1 MKKVFLIVG
10 TIVVVVG
17 VVLIGR
23 EGAQSASDGLRR
35 DMENKKCI
43 SCPGCSSKKDGG
55 SLASTIGG
63 NEAISPPGDGGVA
76 STKQSPQSA
85 LSAGNA
91 LSAAVKALL
100 LQDGK
105 KHNYPSL
112 LQAIAELNYT
122 LSAADV
128 AALLEMLAWPND
140 RFPEKMR
147 PIEINAVKNDVLDK
161 LLRQET
167 LPEGIGLKLVEMAG
181 NATQDAV
188 WRDYCVQFMDPC
200 YERLSLATKE
210 HKEPKSQ
217 GSEGAGNYSVH
228 NHSVEKEAVRE
239 AMFQALDERDST
251 IAGTAL
257 IGLENLSRTH
267 GEFDRELIAAKA
279 VEIASDGMAS
289 TESRMTALRLA
300 SGLATK
306 ERKENKDDSFV
317 GSASSSTAGLGIS
330 NSEQGTR
337 NAEVVRAARVLAQ
350 TGETVYMR
358 SAAIVTLGEVGSEV
372 DRELLESFAMDGNR
386 QIAEAARLALAKLD
400 APESASTA
408 PEVGGRQAPAAKDVE
423 RKAPVLVNQP

>member
-1 MKKVFLIVG
+1 MKKVILIVG

-23 EGAQSASDGLRR
+23 EGAQSASDGRRR

-63 NEAISPPGDGGVA
+63 NEAISPPGDEGVA
-76 STKQSPQSA
+76 TKQSPQSA
-85 LSAGNA
+85 LSAGNE
-91 LSAAVKALL
+91 LSAPVKALL

-105 KHNYPSL
+105 EHNYPSL

-181 NATQDAV
+181 DATQDAV
-188 WRDYCVQFMDPC
+188 WRDYCVQFMGPC
-200 YERLSLATKE
+200 YERLTTEYTEYAEGNKQNNLGQNDSVRTGAGLTAKE
-210 HKEPKSQ
+210 RIERKSQ

-267 GEFDRELIAAKA
+267 GEFDRELITTKA
-279 VEIASDGMAS
+279 VEIAGDEMAS

-300 SGLATK
+300 GDLTAKATVL
-306 ERKENKDDSFV
+306 ND
-317 GSASSSTAGLGIS
+317 
-330 NSEQGTR
+330 NSKIRIFYG
-337 NAEVVRAARVLAQ
+337 
-350 TGETVYMR
+350 
-358 SAAIVTLGEVGSEV
+358 
-372 DRELLESFAMDGNR
+372 
-386 QIAEAARLALAKLD
+386 
-400 APESASTA
+400 
-408 PEVGGRQAPAAKDVE
+408 
-423 RKAPVLVNQP
+423 